1 MPEHVLT
8 GPLPAQPRPR
18 AKGMKALLIWN
29 STWSFRKLVGLKHS
43 GSLNWVA
50 SRCADTSRGITKV
63 PWGDVPRLLQKKTP
77 VRSQCKE
84 SFVRQQ

>member
-18 AKGMKALLIWN
+18 AKGMKALLWK
-29 STWSFRKLVGLKHS
+29 SPWSFRKLVGLKHS
-43 GSLNWVA
+43 GSLNWVE

-63 PWGDVPRLLQKKTP
+63 PWGDVPRLLPKKTP
-77 VRSQCKE
+77 VRSQRKE
-84 SFVRQQ
+84 SFVHQR